1 MPQYH
6 FICDTNDQILINYL
20 AYFETI
26 NEDFEK
32 IANQLN
38 INTSISHNN
47 ANPASSYLNIYNSE
61 TRNIVANVYSK
72 DITLFGYDF
81 NGIKQRRVL

>member
-61 TRNIVANVYSK
+61 TRNIAANVYSK